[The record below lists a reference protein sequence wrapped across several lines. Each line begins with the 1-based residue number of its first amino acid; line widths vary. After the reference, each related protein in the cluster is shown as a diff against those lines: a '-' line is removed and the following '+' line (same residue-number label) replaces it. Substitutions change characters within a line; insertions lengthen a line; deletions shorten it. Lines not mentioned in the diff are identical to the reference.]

1 MVCTRKARYLYK
13 MLLYEEGAHFKP
25 HKDTEKAPGM
35 FATLAICLPTE
46 HLGGDLDVKHNN
58 KRLTWTSSKTSAFD
72 LSFSAWYVKLTIRL
86 FNSLAQHSS
95 GMPM

>member
-1 MVCTRKARYLYK
+1 

-72 LSFSAWYVKLTIRL
+72 LFFSAGYVKLTIRL

>member
-1 MVCTRKARYLYK
+1 MVCTRKAGYLYK
-13 MLLYEEGAHFKP
+13 MLLYEEGAHIKP
-25 HKDTEKAPGM
+25 HKDTEKAP
-35 FATLAICLPTE
+35 TLAICLPTE

-86 FNSLAQHSS
+86 SNSLA
-95 GMPM
+95 